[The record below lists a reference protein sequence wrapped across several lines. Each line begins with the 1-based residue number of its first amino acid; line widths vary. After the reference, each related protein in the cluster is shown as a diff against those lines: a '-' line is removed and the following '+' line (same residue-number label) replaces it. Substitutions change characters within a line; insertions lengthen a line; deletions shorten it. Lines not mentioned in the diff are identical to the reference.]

1 MVLADNSQFSK
12 VRIMGHV
19 PDLCREVKICHLEG
33 KTHKHHADEL
43 SIRSIFADSHKSSVW
58 ADNTFRPEI
67 EANQRINVAS
77 VAIKI

>member
-43 SIRSIFADSHKSSVW
+43 SIRSIFADSHKSSV
-58 ADNTFRPEI
+58 
-67 EANQRINVAS
+67 
-77 VAIKI
+77 